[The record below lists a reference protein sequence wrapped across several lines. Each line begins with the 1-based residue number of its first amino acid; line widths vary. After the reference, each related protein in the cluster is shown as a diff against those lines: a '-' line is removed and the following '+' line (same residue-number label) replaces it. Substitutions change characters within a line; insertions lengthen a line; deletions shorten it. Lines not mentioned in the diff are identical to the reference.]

1 MSIVNVAA
9 YRFHPLEQLQERRDT
24 LRRLCYELDLKGTI
38 LLSGEGI
45 NMFIAGPRQGV
56 DCVLA
61 AVRSIPGFEEL
72 PVKQS
77 QTDYQPFNRM
87 LVKIK
92 QEIIPVGCPEIAPV
106 AEASPKIAPRE
117 LKRWLDENQD
127 VALLDTRNDY
137 EVSLGTFKGAIDLN
151 LKTFREFPAAA
162 AALPEEIKKRP
173 VVMFCTGGIRCEKI
187 GPYMKGL
194 GFEKIYQLEGGILKY
209 FEECEQEHYEGTC
222 FVFDQRVAV
231 DPSLAPTD
239 LYECFACKHVLSP
252 EDCSSP
258 MYREGISCP
267 HCYVSGPELVEFAR
281 QRQEGR
287 IRKIAESQPGTVP
300 YENRRWVSI
309 PKRCNQMRLIDALQ
323 EIYPPYRPEQWLDA
337 IGKGQIT
344 RPASTKG
351 QWKTVAVD
359 PDQWVHE
366 GERFLQSIP
375 NYVEP
380 PIDPNISL
388 VHQDEAIV
396 VIDKSAPLP
405 LHPSGRYQRNT
416 LESFLHEAYF
426 PEKLRPAHRIDAMTT
441 GLVVFTRKY
450 VYAKKVQTQFA
461 QGLVQKTYLAWVA
474 GIPSWQ
480 QNRCELAIAATP
492 LSNGGRAL
500 DPAGQ
505 PAITEFRVLR
515 TESNDRLIEGRQELF
530 SLIEAKPI
538 TGRTHQIRI
547 HLAAMGHPI
556 VGDPLYMPG
565 GSSRETGGE
574 YSETEDVLS
583 ERPRMLLHAWKLEFE
598 HPLSLQRVGFTSDRI
613 EGFEQS
619 LSDRISR

>member
-72 PVKQS
+72 PIKQS
-77 QTDYQPFNRM
+77 VTDYQPFNRM

-258 MYREGISCP
+258 MYREGTSCP
-267 HCYVSGPELVEFAR
+267 HCYVSQPELVEFAR

-300 YENRRWVSI
+300 HENRRWVSI

-323 EIYPPYRPEQWLDA
+323 EIYPPYTPEQWLDA

-396 VIDKSAPLP
+396 VVDKSAPLP
-405 LHPSGRYQRNT
+405 LHPSGRYQKNT

-480 QNRCELAIAATP
+480 QTRCELAIAATP

-515 TESNDRLIEGRQELF
+515 IESDR
-530 SLIEAKPI
+530 SLIEARPV
-538 TGRTHQIRI
+538 TGRTHQIRL
-547 HLAAMGHPI
+547 HCAAMGHPI
-556 VGDPLYMPG
+556 LGDPLYLPG
-565 GSSRETGGE
+565 GSSHQHPRSQTSQVLE
-574 YSETEDVLS
+574 SETFVPSESLEDAS
-583 ERPRMLLHAWKLEFE
+583 GAMLLHAWKLAMV
-598 HPLSLQRVGFTSDRI
+598 HPLTDTLVEYTAHRQGL
-613 EGFEQS
+613 E
-619 LSDRISR
+619 

>member
-1 MSIVNVAA
+1 
-9 YRFHPLEQLQERRDT
+9 
-24 LRRLCYELDLKGTI
+24 
-38 LLSGEGI
+38 
-45 NMFIAGPRQGV
+45 
-56 DCVLA
+56 
-61 AVRSIPGFEEL
+61 
-72 PVKQS
+72 
-77 QTDYQPFNRM
+77 
-87 LVKIK
+87 
-92 QEIIPVGCPEIAPV
+92 
-106 AEASPKIAPRE
+106 
-117 LKRWLDENQD
+117 
-127 VALLDTRNDY
+127 
-137 EVSLGTFKGAIDLN
+137 
-151 LKTFREFPAAA
+151 
-162 AALPEEIKKRP
+162 
-173 VVMFCTGGIRCEKI
+173 
-187 GPYMKGL
+187 
-194 GFEKIYQLEGGILKY
+194 
-209 FEECEQEHYEGTC
+209 
-222 FVFDQRVAV
+222 
-231 DPSLAPTD
+231 
-239 LYECFACKHVLSP
+239 
-252 EDCSSP
+252 

-323 EIYPPYRPEQWLDA
+323 EIYPPYTPEQWLDA

-380 PIDPNISL
+380 PIDPNIFL

-396 VIDKSAPLP
+396 VVDKSAPLP

-480 QNRCELAIAATP
+480 QTRCELAIAATP

-515 TESNDRLIEGRQELF
+515 TESNGRLIEGRQELF

-574 YSETEDVLS
+574 YSETEDVVS
-583 ERPRMLLHAWKLEFE
+583 ERPQMLLHAWKLAFE
-598 HPLSLQRVGFTSDRI
+598 HPLSSQRVGFTSDRI

-619 LSDRISR
+619 LSNRILR

>member
-258 MYREGISCP
+258 MYREGTSCP
-267 HCYVSGPELVEFAR
+267 HCYVSQPELVEFAR

-300 YENRRWVSI
+300 Y
-309 PKRCNQMRLIDALQ
+309 
-323 EIYPPYRPEQWLDA
+323 
-337 IGKGQIT
+337 
-344 RPASTKG
+344 
-351 QWKTVAVD
+351 
-359 PDQWVHE
+359 
-366 GERFLQSIP
+366 
-375 NYVEP
+375 
-380 PIDPNISL
+380 
-388 VHQDEAIV
+388 
-396 VIDKSAPLP
+396 
-405 LHPSGRYQRNT
+405 
-416 LESFLHEAYF
+416 
-426 PEKLRPAHRIDAMTT
+426 
-441 GLVVFTRKY
+441 
-450 VYAKKVQTQFA
+450 
-461 QGLVQKTYLAWVA
+461 
-474 GIPSWQ
+474 
-480 QNRCELAIAATP
+480 
-492 LSNGGRAL
+492 
-500 DPAGQ
+500 
-505 PAITEFRVLR
+505 
-515 TESNDRLIEGRQELF
+515 
-530 SLIEAKPI
+530 
-538 TGRTHQIRI
+538 
-547 HLAAMGHPI
+547 
-556 VGDPLYMPG
+556 
-565 GSSRETGGE
+565 
-574 YSETEDVLS
+574 
-583 ERPRMLLHAWKLEFE
+583 
-598 HPLSLQRVGFTSDRI
+598 
-613 EGFEQS
+613 
-619 LSDRISR
+619 

>member
-1 MSIVNVAA
+1 
-9 YRFHPLEQLQERRDT
+9 
-24 LRRLCYELDLKGTI
+24 
-38 LLSGEGI
+38 
-45 NMFIAGPRQGV
+45 
-56 DCVLA
+56 
-61 AVRSIPGFEEL
+61 
-72 PVKQS
+72 
-77 QTDYQPFNRM
+77 
-87 LVKIK
+87 
-92 QEIIPVGCPEIAPV
+92 
-106 AEASPKIAPRE
+106 
-117 LKRWLDENQD
+117 
-127 VALLDTRNDY
+127 
-137 EVSLGTFKGAIDLN
+137 
-151 LKTFREFPAAA
+151 
-162 AALPEEIKKRP
+162 
-173 VVMFCTGGIRCEKI
+173 
-187 GPYMKGL
+187 MKGL

-252 EDCSSP
+252 EDCSSS

-287 IRKIAESQPGTVP
+287 IRKIAESQPGTDP

-323 EIYPPYRPEQWLDA
+323 EIYPPYTPEQWLDA

-405 LHPSGRYQRNT
+405 LHPSGRYQKNT

-450 VYAKKVQTQFA
+450 VYAKKLQSQFA

-480 QNRCELAIAATP
+480 QTRCELAIAATP

-515 TESNDRLIEGRQELF
+515 NESDR
-530 SLIEAKPI
+530 SLIEARPV
-538 TGRTHQIRI
+538 TGRTHQIRL
-547 HLAAMGHPI
+547 HCAAMGHPI
-556 VGDPLYMPG
+556 LGDPLYLSG
-565 GSSRETGGE
+565 GSSHQHLRSQTSQVLENETFVP
-574 YSETEDVLS
+574 SESLEDAS
-583 ERPRMLLHAWKLEFE
+583 GAMLLHAWKLAMV
-598 HPLSLQRVGFTSDRI
+598 HPLTDTLVEYTAHRQGL
-613 EGFEQS
+613 E
-619 LSDRISR
+619 

>member
-1 MSIVNVAA
+1 
-9 YRFHPLEQLQERRDT
+9 
-24 LRRLCYELDLKGTI
+24 
-38 LLSGEGI
+38 
-45 NMFIAGPRQGV
+45 MFIAGPRQGV

-252 EDCSSP
+252 EDCSSS

-287 IRKIAESQPGTVP
+287 IRKIAESQPGTDP

-323 EIYPPYRPEQWLDA
+323 EIYPPYTPEQWLDA

-405 LHPSGRYQRNT
+405 LHPSGRYQKNT

-450 VYAKKVQTQFA
+450 VYAKKLQSQFA

-480 QNRCELAIAATP
+480 QTRCELAIAATP

-515 TESNDRLIEGRQELF
+515 NESDR
-530 SLIEAKPI
+530 SLIEARPV
-538 TGRTHQIRI
+538 TGRTHQIRL
-547 HLAAMGHPI
+547 HCAAMGHPI
-556 VGDPLYMPG
+556 LGDPLYLSG
-565 GSSRETGGE
+565 GSSHQHLRSQTSQVLENETFVP
-574 YSETEDVLS
+574 SESLEDAS
-583 ERPRMLLHAWKLEFE
+583 GAMLLHAWKLAMV
-598 HPLSLQRVGFTSDRI
+598 HPLTDTLVEYTAHRQGL
-613 EGFEQS
+613 E
-619 LSDRISR
+619 